1 MLLPHP
7 SNSPLVQFD
16 HFSGMWR
23 VKSPRQGLHVR
34 CSSVSSP
41 CPTQALHGWVNQ
53 CSCRDF
59 PAEAPGNIFLCQR
72 QLVWGRQSKQGAVPE
87 FVERNWRKSIGK
99 KIQPYFLKANK
110 AASSVVRRSKAK
122 QGSQEKKPP
131 DPLAFVRQRAD
142 VGGSACKSPCK

>member
-7 SNSPLVQFD
+7 SNTLLVQFD

-23 VKSPRQGLHVR
+23 VKSLRQGLHVH

-41 CPTQALHGWVNQ
+41 CPTKALRGWVNL

-59 PAEAPGNIFLCQR
+59 PAETPENTFLYQP
-72 QLVWGRQSKQGAVPE
+72 QLVWGRQSEQGAVPE
-87 FVERNWRKSIGK
+87 FVECNWRKSIGE

-110 AASSVVRRSKAK
+110 AASSAARRSKAK
-122 QGSQEKKPP
+122 QGSQEKPSRP
-131 DPLAFVRQRAD
+131 TSLCAAESRRRRQ
-142 VGGSACKSPCK
+142 CM